1 MAFIDFI
8 SSSRQLFDS
17 GKASAI
23 GLATGRSG
31 QDLLLNVV
39 QAGRT
44 VMRKRLAPG
53 SYLVSP
59 DPEADIVVLGLPAG
73 AGFRIEMAEGDPT
86 ISLAPMGE
94 GIMIDGVATALGKVV
109 AQAHELTASIGTYSF
124 QMRSPRAFGSFASS
138 VTGSANEIRSVRGL
152 TAAGAS
158 ASGLP
163 PRVLVLGAISLAAAL
178 LAMALPSSL
187 NFAGLNWGGSGQ
199 TQGNAPT
206 PWANVTEGVT
216 KARSLLSGMDLSE
229 RVKVSDTGGKLRF
242 TGEVGGNEA
251 RRWQDA
257 LAMIRTRSSVAI
269 DNGVRLDPAESGAG
283 RSISGIALAPEA
295 YVLAR
300 TGQRVS
306 VGGVLPDGWTVREI
320 TSSKVVIERDG
331 FVEALTF

>member
-178 LAMALPSSL
+178 LAMALP
-187 NFAGLNWGGSGQ
+187 
-199 TQGNAPT
+199 
-206 PWANVTEGVT
+206 WANVTEGVT